1 MIEEEEFR
9 DHVAHINEEGKRV
22 WFFPKKPRGKYYNL
36 RTYLSWFYLIA
47 FFGLP
52 FIRIN
57 GNPFFLLNVLE
68 RNFVLFGV
76 RFWPQD
82 FFLFVLGMLI
92 FILFIVLF
100 TVIFGR
106 IFCGWACPQTIF
118 MEMVFRKIEY
128 FIEGDRNQQIAL
140 SNSAWNKNKITKRI
154 LKIVSFFLVSF
165 LIANTFLMYIIGSD
179 EVLRIAFE
187 PITMHWTGLTAILIF
202 SAVFFFVYYWFREQV
217 CLIVC
222 PYGRMQGVMLDK
234 NSIAV
239 TYDYV
244 RGEPR
249 TKHVKKTEHDPH
261 GYCIDCLECVRVC
274 PTGIDIR
281 NGLQLECVNC
291 TACMDICDG
300 VMEKTHRPQGLIR
313 YASEESI
320 KNKRPL
326 KFTKRMLAYCLVLV
340 ALIGLESF
348 LLITRSDVEMNL
360 VRTRNTLF
368 TTETNGDISNLF
380 NVKLINKTSD
390 SLHFEYRIEGV
401 HATFNWI
408 GHKRVLAPGELIN
421 GELIISIPAQELTQ
435 QRNNLV
441 LNFYANNEKLGSE
454 KLVFIGP
461 FIKK

>member
-9 DHVAHINEEGKRV
+9 DHVSHINEEGKRV
-22 WFFPKKPRGKYYNL
+22 WFFPKKPKGKYYNL
-36 RTYLSWFYLIA
+36 RTYLSWFYLLA

-52 FIRIN
+52 FIRLN

-140 SNSAWNKNKITKRI
+140 SNSAWDKSKITKRI
-154 LKIVSFFLVSF
+154 LKIVSFYLVSF

-187 PITMHWTGLTAILIF
+187 PIEQHWSGLTAILIF

-249 TKHVKKTEHDPH
+249 TKHVKKTENEAH
-261 GYCIDCLECVRVC
+261 GDCIDCLECVRVC

-300 VMEKTHRPQGLIR
+300 VMDKIHRPKGLIR

-320 KNKRPL
+320 KIKQPL
-326 KFTKRMLAYCLVLV
+326 KFTKRMLAYSLVLV

-390 SLHFEYRIEGV
+390 TLKFQFKIEGMN
-401 HATFNWI
+401 ANFNWI
-408 GHKRVLAPGELIN
+408 GHKQLLAPGELVN
-421 GELIISIPAQELTQ
+421 GELIISIPAHELTQ
-435 QRNNLV
+435 QRNNLT
-441 LNFYANNEKLGSE
+441 LEFYVNNEKLGSE
-454 KLVFIGP
+454 KFVFIGP
-461 FIKK
+461 YLKK